1 MSEGKVGI
9 TGNGFPQKISDVRQ
23 LRSTGREGK
32 IYDLASLNSIR
43 VKADFH
49 LKHPTDEAATIP
61 KSSAKNTCPFSP
73 SSFPSGAGGGRT
85 RPRPRPRAAANGAGA
100 DNCRALLQG
109 DPFSP
114 TPLLPLF
121 VKKEE
126 FPPKR
131 GHSRPRGVAP
141 ISHTEQTAGNKAP
154 VKPVPRRRCAKCGS
168 RFQKHVSY
176 LQGVAGSFG
185 HRTTPATIRN

>member
-1 MSEGKVGI
+1 MKL
-9 TGNGFPQKISDVRQ
+9 P
-23 LRSTGREGK
+23 
-32 IYDLASLNSIR
+32 
-43 VKADFH
+43 
-49 LKHPTDEAATIP
+49 
-61 KSSAKNTCPFSP
+61 P
-73 SSFPSGAGGGRT
+73 SQS
-85 RPRPRPRAAANGAGA
+85 PRPRTRAPSPRAASPVGQGEDAP
-100 DNCRALLQG
+100 ALGQGPAQLRMGQVLITVGLSSRG